1 MIDVGTVNGSKE
13 SAQPVIFAKSWVYVH
28 TDIQKVPL
36 TDEEGNEI
44 EPSEENEGT
53 ESYNYHEYKYTYQ
66 EYSQLQYNENL
77 KLKENLS
84 NAQLALLELFE
95 SVDN

>member
-1 MIDVGTVNGSKE
+1 MIDVGMVSGSKE
-13 SAQPVIFAKSWVYVH
+13 AAQPVIFAKSWVYVH

-44 EPSEENEGT
+44 EPTEENTVT
-53 ESYNYHEYKYTYQ
+53 ESYTYHEYKYTYQ
-66 EYSQLQYNENL
+66 EFSQLQYDENL

-84 NAQLALLELFE
+84 NAQLALLELYE
-95 SVDN
+95 GMDA